1 VAGVVAELSRF
12 VWAGNLITAE
22 VKLQNTSS
30 LPTKFSCDD
39 WQLIDEQTGVKSGST
54 ADGGRVSSSFPQTL
68 APGETHVAWA
78 KFKAEPGELSGNKY
92 SGNKYSGN
100 KYSGNKYSG
109 NKYSGNIE
117 SILKRPFE
125 GLAVGTNPAFIDE
138 KRPLDRGP
146 SFGLCRYSRLGG
158 TRTKK
163 NLSTKDSAVSAKV

>member
-12 VWAGNLITAE
+12 VRAGNLITAE

-92 SGNKYSGN
+92 SV
-100 KYSGNKYSG
+100 
-109 NKYSGNIE
+109 NIE

-163 NLSTKDSAVSAKV
+163 NLSTKDSAVSTKV

>member
-1 VAGVVAELSRF
+1 VAGVGAELSRF
-12 VWAGNLITAE
+12 VRAGNLITAE

-100 KYSGNKYSG
+100 KYSV
-109 NKYSGNIE
+109 NIE

-163 NLSTKDSAVSAKV
+163 NLSTKDSAVSTKV

>member
-92 SGNKYSGN
+92 SGNKYSV
-100 KYSGNKYSG
+100 
-109 NKYSGNIE
+109 NIE

>member
-1 VAGVVAELSRF
+1 MAGVVAELSRF
-12 VWAGNLITAE
+12 VRAGNLITAE

-92 SGNKYSGN
+92 SV
-100 KYSGNKYSG
+100 
-109 NKYSGNIE
+109 NIE

>member
-12 VWAGNLITAE
+12 VRAGNLITAE

-92 SGNKYSGN
+92 SGNKYSV
-100 KYSGNKYSG
+100 
-109 NKYSGNIE
+109 NIE

-163 NLSTKDSAVSAKV
+163 NLSTKDSAVSTKV

>member
-1 VAGVVAELSRF
+1 MAGVVAELSRF
-12 VWAGNLITAE
+12 VRAGNLITAE

-68 APGETHVAWA
+68 APGGETHVAWA

-92 SGNKYSGN
+92 SV
-100 KYSGNKYSG
+100 
-109 NKYSGNIE
+109 NIE

>member
-1 VAGVVAELSRF
+1 MAGVVAELSRF
-12 VWAGNLITAE
+12 VRAGNLITAE

-92 SGNKYSGN
+92 SV
-100 KYSGNKYSG
+100 
-109 NKYSGNIE
+109 NIE

-163 NLSTKDSAVSAKV
+163 NLSTKDSAVSTKV

>member
-12 VWAGNLITAE
+12 VRAGNLITAE

-92 SGNKYSGN
+92 SGN
-100 KYSGNKYSG
+100 
-109 NKYSGNIE
+109 IE

-163 NLSTKDSAVSAKV
+163 NLSTKDSAVSTKV

>member
-1 VAGVVAELSRF
+1 MAGVVAELSRF
-12 VWAGNLITAE
+12 VRAGNLITAE

-68 APGETHVAWA
+68 APGGETHVAWA

-92 SGNKYSGN
+92 SV
-100 KYSGNKYSG
+100 
-109 NKYSGNIE
+109 NIE

-163 NLSTKDSAVSAKV
+163 NLSTKDSAVSTKV